1 VGHPHRRWS
10 RAGAAP
16 DPPAMNP
23 AGRQPAKL
31 AGLVASGIE
40 SDIIERG
47 WPVGQVIG
55 SEAELLDRYAVSRG
69 VLREAVRLV
78 EHKQVARMRRGRGG
92 GLVVTAPDEG
102 PAVDAVAVYVRYA
115 DVTLSELFEARKIVE
130 GAATELASAA
140 LTETDIAE
148 LRAGHESDPA
158 PSATADQDPHELH
171 RMIGRLSANPALDLF
186 SIVLTR
192 LTALYVGSVRV
203 SPAGRRQGRQASTA
217 DHTAIVDALLG
228 GNAQLAVHHMH
239 RHLDGLE
246 EFLRRRRA
254 SQSVDSELLGFRTRD
269 ARSKRGED
277 LARTVFR
284 EVAQRGWPVG
294 EVLGSETDLVERYGV
309 SRAVLREAA
318 RLLEFHQIASMRR
331 GPGGGLVVTEPG
343 LGAIVDTMTL
353 CLEYR
358 GIEPRH
364 LYEARVALELAT
376 VEMTTVRLDEHGAV
390 ALHAGLRQERADGD
404 ADLNEV
410 GHDVHLLIGSLS
422 GNRLLDLFLRIVVQ
436 LSANHTPPP
445 RTRRS
450 RASVAAEVHRTHD
463 LIVEAIVAGDAA
475 LARHRTQRHL
485 AALVPWYA

>member
-1 VGHPHRRWS
+1 
-10 RAGAAP
+10 
-16 DPPAMNP
+16 
-23 AGRQPAKL
+23 
-31 AGLVASGIE
+31 
-40 SDIIERG
+40 
-47 WPVGQVIG
+47 
-55 SEAELLDRYAVSRG
+55 
-69 VLREAVRLV
+69 
-78 EHKQVARMRRGRGG
+78 
-92 GLVVTAPDEG
+92 
-102 PAVDAVAVYVRYA
+102 
-115 DVTLSELFEARKIVE
+115 
-130 GAATELASAA
+130 
-140 LTETDIAE
+140 
-148 LRAGHESDPA
+148 
-158 PSATADQDPHELH
+158 
-171 RMIGRLSANPALDLF
+171 
-186 SIVLTR
+186 
-192 LTALYVGSVRV
+192 
-203 SPAGRRQGRQASTA
+203 
-217 DHTAIVDALLG
+217 
-228 GNAQLAVHHMH
+228 
-239 RHLDGLE
+239 
-246 EFLRRRRA
+246 
-254 SQSVDSELLGFRTRD
+254 
-269 ARSKRGED
+269 
-277 LARTVFR
+277 
-284 EVAQRGWPVG
+284 
-294 EVLGSETDLVERYGV
+294 
-309 SRAVLREAA
+309 
-318 RLLEFHQIASMRR
+318 MRR